1 MWDSPRRFSP
11 SQLSSF
17 VLCLLFQ
24 LQFYL
29 YTLATHAV
37 AAYPPQSYQLI
48 KIYFF
53 ILGRFVVL
61 FILLK
66 TLWRIVQAFVI
77 SFRSAFAHCTPVFMG
92 AKEKILWSN
101 FLVTDFFLLLYFF
114 FLIGNPSLPQ
124 KLNDFL
130 LLGKIF
136 KLPSCSNQFSS
147 NLINTSS
154 RERGLTSG
162 FSVFLFRSSYL
173 ENLEEF

>member
-11 SQLSSF
+11 SQLSSS
-17 VLCLLFQ
+17 VLYLLFQ

-29 YTLATHAV
+29 STPATHAV
-37 AAYPPQSYQLI
+37 AAYPSKNNQLI

-92 AKEKILWSN
+92 ATEKILWSN

-114 FLIGNPSLPQ
+114 FQIGNPQ
-124 KLNDFL
+124 KLLQMIFSFQEGSLSCLVIRINFFL
-130 LLGKIF
+130 TLSKHH
-136 KLPSCSNQFSS
+136 Q
-147 NLINTSS
+147 
-154 RERGLTSG
+154 ERGLTSG
-162 FSVFLFRSSYL
+162 FSIFLFRSSYL

>member
-1 MWDSPRRFSP
+1 MWDSPRLFSP

-17 VLCLLFQ
+17 GLCLLFQ
-24 LQFYL
+24 SQFYL
-29 YTLATHAV
+29 STPPTHAV
-37 AAYPPQSYQLI
+37 AAYPLQSCQLI
-48 KIYFF
+48 KIYCF

-61 FILLK
+61 FIL
-66 TLWRIVQAFVI
+66 WRIEGFVI
-77 SFRSAFAHCTPVFMG
+77 SFHCAFAHCTPVFME
-92 AKEKILWSN
+92 ATEKVLWSN

-154 RERGLTSG
+154 RERVNFGLQC
-162 FSVFLFRSSYL
+162 FFFIQ
-173 ENLEEF
+173 E